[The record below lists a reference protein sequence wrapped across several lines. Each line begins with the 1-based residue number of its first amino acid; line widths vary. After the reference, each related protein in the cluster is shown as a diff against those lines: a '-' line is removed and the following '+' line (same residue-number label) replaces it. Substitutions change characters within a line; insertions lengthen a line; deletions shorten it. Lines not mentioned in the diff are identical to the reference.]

1 MAPQFVSDLHLD
13 PARPAATDCF
23 LRFLAGPA
31 RDGDQLFILGD
42 LFEAWLGDDAA
53 DDHAGTVM
61 AALQDY
67 SASGRA
73 LGFLPGNRDFLI
85 GPAFAAATGATL
97 LADEALTAVAGRRA
111 LLMHG
116 DTLCTGDAAY
126 QRYRAVV
133 HRPAVRRA
141 FLALPAALRRRLAR
155 YLRSRSRAA
164 NASKPAAIMD
174 VTPAAVDD
182 AMDRHGV
189 DLLIH
194 GHTHRPAVHRPAVA
208 GGRGTRVVLGAWH
221 EAGSV
226 LRFAG
231 SEPELVTLPFG

>member
-13 PARPAATDCF
+13 PGRPAATACF

-53 DDHAGTVM
+53 DEHATTVM
-61 AALQDY
+61 AALRDY
-67 SASGRA
+67 AATGRA
-73 LGFLPGNRDFLI
+73 VGFLRGNRDFLV
-85 GPAFAAATGATL
+85 GQAFAAATGASL
-97 LADEALTAVAGRRA
+97 LADEAVTTVGGRRA

-116 DTLCTGDAAY
+116 DTLCTDDAAY

-133 HRPAVRRA
+133 HRPGVRRA
-141 FLALPAALRRRLAR
+141 FLALPAALRRGLAS
-155 YLRSRSRAA
+155 YLRSRSQAA
-164 NASKPAAIMD
+164 NATKPAAIMD
-174 VTPAAVDD
+174 VSPAAVAA

-194 GHTHRPAVHRPAVA
+194 GHTHRPAIHRPA
-208 GGRGTRVVLGAWH
+208 GGSGSGTRIVLGAWH

-231 SEPELVTLPFG
+231 PEPELVTLPFG